1 MPHQPLAKRKKKMDI
16 MVIGA
21 GLDDLFTGALRAK
34 EGHKITILEKN
45 KTIGGGLQTFQRYG
59 LTFETGM
66 HLLGSLRKG
75 QSIDRQLC
83 YLDIRNLL
91 RIIDVDADC
100 MDQITYLSDGKI
112 YRVPEGKE
120 AFCAYFGQNFHIV
133 AMKSGNIEA
142 LYKTFGAR
150 IGGGIR

>member
-1 MPHQPLAKRKKKMDI
+1 MI
-16 MVIGA
+16 IGA

-59 LTFETGM
+59 QTFETGM
-66 HLLGSLRKG
+66 HSLGSLRKG
-75 QSIDRQLC
+75 LSIDRQLR
-83 YLDIRNLL
+83 YLGIRDQL

-100 MDQITYLSDGKI
+100 MDQITYLSDGKT
-112 YRVPEGKE
+112 YRVPQGKE
-120 AFCAYFGQNFHIV
+120 AFCAYFGQNFHFST
-133 AMKSGNIEA
+133 MKSGNIEA

-150 IGGGIR
+150 IGGASDSY

>member
-1 MPHQPLAKRKKKMDI
+1 

-21 GLDDLFTGALRAK
+21 GLDGLFTGALRAK

-45 KTIGGGLQTFQRYG
+45 KTIGGLQTFQCYG
-59 LTFETGM
+59 QTFETGM

-75 QSIDRQLC
+75 LSIDRQLC

-120 AFCAYFGQNFHIV
+120 AFCAYFGQNFRIN

>member
-1 MPHQPLAKRKKKMDI
+1 MNI
-16 MVIGA
+16 MIIGA

-34 EGHKITILEKN
+34 EGHKITIFEKN

-66 HLLGSLRKG
+66 HLLGSLRRG
-75 QSIDRQLC
+75 QSIDRLLR
-83 YLDIRNLL
+83 YLGIRDQL

-112 YRVPEGKE
+112 YRVPQGKE
-120 AFCAYFGQNFHIV
+120 AFCAYFGQNFHFS

-150 IGGGIR
+150 VGGASDSY

>member
-1 MPHQPLAKRKKKMDI
+1 MNI
-16 MVIGA
+16 MIIGA

-34 EGHKITILEKN
+34 EGHQITILEKN
-45 KTIGGGLQTFQRYG
+45 KTIGGDLQTFQRYG

-66 HLLGSLRKG
+66 HSLGSLRKG
-75 QSIDRQLC
+75 LSIDRLLR
-83 YLDIRNLL
+83 YLGIRDQL

-120 AFCAYFGQNFHIV
+120 AFCAYFGQNFRIS

-150 IGGGIR
+150 IGGASDSY